1 MKHVW
6 ILRHAKA
13 ASDGPDGDDHS
24 RPLTGRGRRQS
35 LQVAAFLADRV
46 DSGAPT
52 PDVVL
57 SSSAARALATA
68 EAAHGALGAGVPF
81 EIGRA
86 LYGADADDIV
96 DRLRLVPDE
105 IDAVMV
111 VGHNPCFHDLALLL
125 VSPDDD
131 AAGRDRLADGFP
143 TAALAIVALDVASW
157 SEVVAGSGRLE
168 EMFVPTR

>member
-24 RPLTGRGRRQS
+24 RPLTGRGKRQS
-35 LQVAAFLADRV
+35 KQVAQFLAGRV
-46 DSGAPT
+46 ASGAPT

-68 EAAHGALGAGVPF
+68 EAAHDALGESVPF
-81 EIGRA
+81 DIGRA
-86 LYGADADDIV
+86 LYTADADAIV

-111 VGHNPCFHDLALLL
+111 VGHNPTFHELVLLL
-125 VSPDDD
+125 VSPDDTEGQ
-131 AAGRDRLADGFP
+131 ARLADGFP
-143 TAALAIVALDVASW
+143 TAALAIVALDIPTW
-157 SEVVAGSGRLE
+157 SEVVPGSGHLE

>member
-1 MKHVW
+1 VKHVW

-13 ASDGPDGDDHS
+13 AANGPDGDDHS

-35 LQVAAFLADRV
+35 AQVAEFLTGRV
-46 DSGAPT
+46 ASGAPT

-68 EAAHGALGAGVPF
+68 EAAHHALGDDVPF

-86 LYGADADDIV
+86 LYRADADDMV

-125 VSPDDD
+125 VSADD
-131 AAGRDRLADGFP
+131 ADGQARLAGGFP
-143 TAALAIVALDVASW
+143 TAALAIVAIDVASW
-157 SEVVAGSGRLE
+157 TEVVAGSGRLE